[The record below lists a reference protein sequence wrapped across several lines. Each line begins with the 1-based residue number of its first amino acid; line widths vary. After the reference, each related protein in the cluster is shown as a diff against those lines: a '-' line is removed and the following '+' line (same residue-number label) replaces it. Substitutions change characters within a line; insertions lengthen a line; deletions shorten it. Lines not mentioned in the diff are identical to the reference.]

1 MKKRTI
7 LAVLMLMVLLT
18 SVLAGC
24 GSEKTA
30 ETTAAPATVPAAD
43 PSQPLS
49 LTDWSMDATA
59 WSSPNGATVNLTATP
74 TGYTDG
80 QSAAFVVRVE
90 GEEVA
95 NVACEW
101 NGTAY
106 TAAADLTA
114 ANDLCYYVVLT
125 AADGT
130 VTEVAVNTPAQPT
143 DDTLINLESSLASY
157 CNLMV
162 DETTFADGKLT
173 VTAGSVTVQAPK
185 ITNEGQEIT
194 LSEAALVLS
203 FHGEEVGREKLTLT
217 ETEAVGG
224 YAMELS
230 GITFTVPEMENDQQ
244 LNLTLNVTLSNGH
257 TLSAAGGTFY
267 YNDGELLTA
276 VG

>member
-1 MKKRTI
+1 MRKNFLTVI
-7 LAVLMLMVLLT
+7 ALLAVFALVF
-18 SVLAGC
+18 AGC
-24 GSEKTA
+24 GKEEAA
-30 ETTAAPATVPAAD
+30 ETTAAVETSIAETTA
-43 PSQPLS
+43 QPLG
-49 LTDWSMDATA
+49 LADWSMSTTT

-162 DETTFADGKLT
+162 DETTFADDKLT